1 MTNIERIERD
11 IQSLTPAEY
20 AELRDWF
27 IAREEAVWDAEIE
40 ADIKA
45 GKLDAL
51 GEAARRLATKPN
63 PHTAR

>member
-11 IQSLTPAEY
+11 IQALTPAEY

-27 IAREEAVWDAEIE
+27 IAREEAHWDAQIE

-51 GEAARRLATKPN
+51 GEAARRAHASGHVTKL
-63 PHTAR
+63 